1 MGSIEL
7 ILIYL
12 TDIFSSFKEVIN
24 FIGSL
29 SASVITIYLGY
40 LTLRKSVRFIGYTSY
55 NSVWNGS
62 SYGITLFNNSL
73 TAVCVN
79 EILLVFDSNK
89 YLPILS
95 RSFNEPLTIEPRR
108 IIEVKSNP
116 ISKYINI
123 SHDELSVRGIIIK
136 YATGEYVFCNFRYN
150 GIFQWIRSKLN
161 CYIWINKKQNRYI
174 WLNKKLYSCTW
185 INKII
190 KDLNEIESIRNTFGD
205 TVVSCAVKYI
215 VDITNESNLSSRIYI
230 LRNGTLSQWISNS
243 NSSLGYIDKQ
253 YLNSNTQLGE
263 FLETFFESNRNISVS
278 IYNMDDIFRV

>member
-1 MGSIEL
+1 MGYIEF
-7 ILIYL
+7 ILMYI
-12 TDIFSSFKEVIN
+12 TDISRSFKEVIN

-73 TAVCVN
+73 TAVCIN

-89 YLPILS
+89 YLPILL
-95 RSFNEPLTIEPRR
+95 RNFNEPLTIEPRR

-116 ISKYINI
+116 VSKYINI
-123 SHDELSVRGIIIK
+123 NHDKLSVKGVIIK

-150 GIFQWIRSKLN
+150 GIFQWISSKLS
-161 CYIWINKKQNRYI
+161 CYIWINKKRNRYE
-174 WLNKKLYSCTW
+174 WLNKKLLKCIW

-190 KDLNEIESIRNTFGD
+190 KDLNEIGIIRKSFGD
-205 TVVSCAVKYI
+205 TVISCAVKYI
-215 VDITNESNLSSRIYI
+215 VDITNEANLSSRIYI
-230 LRNGTLSQWISNS
+230 LRNGRLSQWISNG
-243 NSSLGYIDKQ
+243 NTSLGIIDKQ

-278 IYNMDDIFRV
+278 IYNMDDNF

>member
-1 MGSIEL
+1 M
-7 ILIYL
+7 YL
-12 TDIFSSFKEVIN
+12 TDIFSSFKEAIN

-29 SASVITIYLGY
+29 SASVITIYLGF

-62 SYGITLFNNSL
+62 SYSITLFNNSL
-73 TAVCVN
+73 TAVCIS

-89 YLPILS
+89 YLPIIPRNS
-95 RSFNEPLTIEPRR
+95 KETLTIEPRR
-108 IIEVKSNP
+108 IIEVESNP
-116 ISKYINI
+116 VSKYINI
-123 SHDELSVRGIIIK
+123 SRDELSVKGVIIK

-161 CYIWINKKQNRYI
+161 CYIWINKKRNRYV
-174 WLNKKLYSCTW
+174 WVNKKLHKCTW

-190 KDLNEIESIRNTFGD
+190 KDLNEIKTICKTFGD
-205 TVVSCAVKYI
+205 TVISCDVKYI

-243 NSSLGYIDKQ
+243 NTSLGYIDRQ
-253 YLNSNTQLGE
+253 YLNSNTQLGA
-263 FLETFFESNRNISVS
+263 FLETFFESNRNISVF
-278 IYNMDDIFRV
+278 IYNMDDDDNF

>member
-1 MGSIEL
+1 M
-7 ILIYL
+7 YL

-29 SASVITIYLGY
+29 SASVITIYLGF

-73 TAVCVN
+73 TAVCIS

-95 RSFNEPLTIEPRR
+95 RNSKETLTIEPRR
-108 IIEVKSNP
+108 IIEVESNL

-123 SHDELSVRGIIIK
+123 RRDELSVKGVIIK

-161 CYIWINKKQNRYI
+161 CYIWINKKRNRYV
-174 WLNKKLYSCTW
+174 WLNKKLHKCTC

-190 KDLNEIESIRNTFGD
+190 KDLNEIEIIRKTFGD
-205 TVVSCAVKYI
+205 TVISCDVKYI

-230 LRNGTLSQWISNS
+230 LRNGTLSQWISNG
-243 NSSLGYIDKQ
+243 NTSLGYIDKQ

-278 IYNMDDIFRV
+278 IYNMDDNF

>member
-1 MGSIEL
+1 MGYIEF
-7 ILIYL
+7 ILMYI
-12 TDIFSSFKEVIN
+12 TDISRSFKEVIN

-73 TAVCVN
+73 TAVCIN

-89 YLPILS
+89 YLPILL
-95 RSFNEPLTIEPRR
+95 RNFNEPLTIEPRR

-116 ISKYINI
+116 VSKYINI
-123 SHDELSVRGIIIK
+123 NHDKLSVKGIIIK

-150 GIFQWIRSKLN
+150 GIFQWVRNKLN
-161 CYIWINKKQNRYI
+161 CHIWINKKQNRYV
-174 WLNKKLYSCTW
+174 WLNKKLHRCTW
-185 INKII
+185 INKIV
-190 KDLNEIESIRNTFGD
+190 KDFNKIQSIRKTFGD
-205 TVVSCAVKYI
+205 TVIGCAVKYI
-215 VDITNESNLSSRIYI
+215 VNITYNDTNTSERIYI

-243 NSSLGYIDKQ
+243 NSNISIGCIDSQ
-253 YLNSNTQLGE
+253 YLNSDKQLYD
-263 FLETFFESNRNISVS
+263 FLKTMFTSNENICIS
-278 IYNMDDIFRV
+278 IDDMDK